1 MNDLQAE
8 TNNGV
13 SDNEPQSVEPHH
25 EQPTLIE
32 FLQIQHDA
40 LALLI
45 DLGQAHAV
53 EVQAL
58 HKSEQST
65 RAMYDRSLS
74 DRMKNIDDGSM
85 ILASRDKA
93 WLEASRRAR
102 EDIEIK
108 LRELSLQL
116 VKYKP

>member
-1 MNDLQAE
+1 
-8 TNNGV
+8 
-13 SDNEPQSVEPHH
+13 
-25 EQPTLIE
+25 
-32 FLQIQHDA
+32 
-40 LALLI
+40 
-45 DLGQAHAV
+45 
-53 EVQAL
+53 
-58 HKSEQST
+58 
-65 RAMYDRSLS
+65 
-74 DRMKNIDDGSM
+74 M